1 MYSKILRIAHFY
13 PDLLNLYGDFG
24 NVLAIKRRAEWRG
37 LGVEIVNIC
46 KAGTR
51 NDIKEYRDFADCDL
65 AFIGG
70 GQDKQQMDIA
80 EDFLAKKTLISE
92 AVESGMPFLAVC
104 GGYQLLGEYYETSEG
119 EQIEGLNILDVYTKA
134 ARRDSGEKQK
144 RLIGNVSAELLF
156 PLELAEL
163 ISKSSALNLTYL
175 NSDSDLYAEVLKTL
189 VGFENHSGETFI
201 KSNSKTKPFARIRK
215 GFGNNASD
223 ALEGAYYKNL
233 IGTYLHGSLLP
244 KNPHLVDELIYQALK
259 RKGLALDL
267 TEWCSLDDKL
277 ELKAHE
283 KALSL

>member
-37 LGVEIVNIC
+37 IEVEIVNIY
-46 KAGTR
+46 KSGAK
-51 NDIKEYRDFADCDL
+51 NDTKEYRDFIDCDL

-80 EDFLAKKTLISE
+80 EDFLAKKQIICE
-92 AVESGMPFLAVC
+92 AVESAMPFLAVC
-104 GGYQLLGEYYETSEG
+104 GGYQLLGEYYETSEA
-119 EQIEGLNILDVYTKA
+119 EQIEGLNILDVYTRAPK
-134 ARRDSGEKQK
+134 RDSGEKQK

-156 PLELAEL
+156 PLELA
-163 ISKSSALNLTYL
+163 SKIKQSSNSHYL
-175 NSDSDLYAEVLKTL
+175 NSKILSTI

-201 KSNSKTKPFARIRK
+201 KADSKTKPFARIKK

-259 RKGLALDL
+259 RKGLNLDL
-267 TEWCSLDDKL
+267 EEWSSLDDRL